1 VGRWVATRRSPAESP
16 EVRAEASQERTCQRA
31 RWEQKRT
38 GTTGQR
44 EVGALVRRILTIES
58 VDATRSWWIADLDSP
73 AVGRRVATRG
83 KSPEVRAEASHNDG
97 ADWTCHRE
105 GLGATGKVRGGAL
118 PQQDSR
124 AVYEGE
130 SQVARRKGRRPWSS
144 CHVVGQMYRTC
155 KVSNRACTVNRSSD
169 TGFRLR
175 V

>member
-1 VGRWVATRRSPAESP
+1 VGCDAEIWKVSRGASGGISGTDVP
-16 EVRAEASQERTCQRA
+16 KSSLGAEKDGHDGSARGRGAGQTYLKNLIGGREEVRRN
-31 RWEQKRT
+31 
-38 GTTGQR
+38 
-44 EVGALVRRILTIES
+44 
-58 VDATRSWWIADLDSP
+58 
-73 AVGRRVATRG
+73 
-83 KSPEVRAEASHNDG
+83 NDG

-118 PQQDSR
+118 PQQDSAKEHCHNKRRTGSR

-169 TGFRLR
+169 TAFRLR